1 MTTQLYTALINNIK
15 DTVLNQELNTMS
27 VEHQRAITNV
37 ITKCDLVIQLRNQL
51 IIENQYLIKKAIKIK
66 FHTKNRQK
74 KDELFSIGIDG
85 LMLAIDKYNLNKGL
99 SFSSYAISKI
109 IFHFIDIF
117 FWFIW

>member
-1 MTTQLYTALINNIK
+1 MWFG
-15 DTVLNQELNTMS
+15 NT
-27 VEHQRAITNV
+27 
-37 ITKCDLVIQLRNQL
+37 
-51 IIENQYLIKKAIKIK
+51 IKKSIDYWKSVFNKKTIKIK

-85 LMLAIDKYNLNKGL
+85 LMLAIDKYNPNKGL

-117 FWFIW
+117 FWFIWWKNAYSNENM